1 MMERSLDSL
10 AQEILSLLASFSPLR
25 EIQILNYVAWKY
37 GVNKTGDPSR
47 YEALRKAIERRLKRL
62 SKWGY
67 VKRESKEYVITENG
81 YYRLVVTE
89 ISQIEDIEG
98 LLWCH
103 FERYFMVKPNTYVES
118 TPEGLLK
125 FLADVLSFYA
135 LELDALRA
143 IYLDKDSPVRKRL
156 YLGSDGVVFAF
167 TGRPGLELTLRYC
180 GPEPP
185 PKDCPR
191 VVKLKYDEVPQ
202 VDKRCYWRLIGELEH
217 ILEEW
222 KGLTF
227 IKDLFVVDGFDVL
240 IMEVINGLERSLID
254 LERWSFLFF
263 WLYYTN
269 TLNGP
274 SLDRFIEELSIGL
287 DDLNERLKNL
297 ALSIENF
304 AMKIQK
310 KLGQE
315 KKQPGGYLPR
325 WPGLRSSS

>member
-1 MMERSLDSL
+1 MMERSLDGL
-10 AQEILSLLASFSPLR
+10 AQEVLSLLASFGPLR
-25 EIQILNYVAWKY
+25 EIQILNYITWKY
-37 GVNKTGDPSR
+37 GVNKTSDPSR

-67 VKRESKEYVITENG
+67 VKRESKEYAITQDG
-81 YYRLVVTE
+81 YYFLATTE
-89 ISQIEDIEG
+89 ISQIKDIED
-98 LLWCH
+98 LLWDY
-103 FERYFMVKPNTYVES
+103 FERYFEFETEPDACVES
-118 TPEGLLK
+118 TPEGLLR
-125 FLADVLSFYA
+125 FLVNALSFYA
-135 LELDALRA
+135 SELDALRA

-156 YLGSDGVVFAF
+156 YLGSDGVIYAF
-167 TGRPGLELTLRYC
+167 TGRPGLELEFRYC
-180 GPEPP
+180 GPGSSL
-185 PKDCPR
+185 KGRPR
-191 VVKLKYDEVPQ
+191 VIKLKHNEVPQ
-202 VDKRCYWRLIGELEH
+202 VDKRCYWRLIEELGG

-227 IKDLFVVDGFDVL
+227 IRDLFVVDGFDML
-240 IMEVINGLERSLID
+240 IMDVIDELEQLLVA

-315 KKQPGGYLPR
+315 KK
-325 WPGLRSSS
+325 